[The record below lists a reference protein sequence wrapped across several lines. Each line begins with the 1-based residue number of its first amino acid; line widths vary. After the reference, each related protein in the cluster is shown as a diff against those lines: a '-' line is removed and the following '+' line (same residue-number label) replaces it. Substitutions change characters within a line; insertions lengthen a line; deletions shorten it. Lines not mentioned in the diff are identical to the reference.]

1 MKEVKIRSMI
11 SFDWAMKRLLRQKA
25 NFEVLEGFLSELL
38 RRKIIIKHIGDSET
52 NQEEKDDKYNRVDI
66 LVEIDNKELV
76 IIEMQFYSE
85 DDYFKRML
93 YGVSKTI
100 SEHIYLGDDYDKVR
114 KVYSINIVYFD
125 LGKGDDYVYHGIT
138 NFTGLHTHKELR
150 LDKKQRAVYER
161 AFVGELYPEYYILKV
176 KKFNDIAKDTLDEWI
191 YYLKNNKIR
200 DDFTAQGLA
209 QARETLAYDNL
220 TEREKRQYQREIK
233 DRIIRDSETRS
244 AFREGRDE
252 GEAIGIE
259 KGEAIGIE
267 KGREEVRAEAKA
279 EKEQTV
285 INAHRAGIP
294 VATIAAI
301 TNLTVEQ
308 VTEILK

>member
-38 RRKIIIKHIGDSET
+38 RRKVIIKHIGDSET

-100 SEHIYLGDDYDKVR
+100 AEHIYLGDDYDKVR

-125 LGKGDDYVYHGIT
+125 LGVGDDYVYHGIT
-138 NFTGLHTHKELR
+138 NFTGLHTHQELL
-150 LDKKQRAVYER
+150 LDKKQRTVYEKE
-161 AFVGELYPEYYILKV
+161 FVGDLYPEYYILKV
-176 KKFNDIAKDTLDEWI
+176 NNFNDVANDTLDEWI

-200 DDFTAQGLA
+200 DDFTAQGIE
-209 QARETLAYDNL
+209 QARKKLAFDNL
-220 TEREKRQYQREIK
+220 SEREKRQYEREIK
-233 DRIIRDSETRS
+233 DRVIRDSETRT
-244 AFREGRDE
+244 AFREGR
-252 GEAIGIE
+252 E
-259 KGEAIGIE
+259 KGEAIGIK
-267 KGREEVRAEAKA
+267 KGEAIGIKKGEAIGEQKKA
-279 EKEQTV
+279 IVIAKKLLKSGMAKEDV
-285 INAHRAGIP
+285 MD
-294 VATIAAI
+294 ATG
-301 TNLTVEQ
+301 LTVEQ
-308 VTEILK
+308 IEQIIIKS

>member
-1 MKEVKIRSMI
+1 MKEVRVRSMI

-38 RRKIIIKHIGDSET
+38 RRKVIIKHIGDSET

-66 LVEIDNKELV
+66 LVEIDNEELV

-100 SEHIYLGDDYDKVR
+100 TEHIYLGDAYDKVR

-125 LGKGDDYVYHGIT
+125 LGVGDDYVYHGIT
-138 NFTGLHTHKELR
+138 SFTGLHTHKELR
-150 LDKKQRAVYER
+150 LDKKQRTVYEKE
-161 AFVGELYPEYYILKV
+161 FVGNLYPEYYILKV
-176 KKFNDIAKDTLDEWI
+176 NNFNDIAKDTLDEWI

-200 DDFTAQGLA
+200 DDFTAQGIE
-209 QARETLAYDNL
+209 QARKKLAFDNL
-220 TEREKRQYQREIK
+220 SEREKRQYEREIK
-233 DRIIRDSETRS
+233 DRVIRDSETRT
-244 AFREGRDE
+244 AFREGREE
-252 GEAIGIE
+252 GEAE
-259 KGEAIGIE
+259 
-267 KGREEVRAEAKA
+267 RAKLKA
-279 EKEQTV
+279 EKEAVEAKLKAKEEQTV
-285 INAHRAGIP
+285 INSYLAGIP
-294 VATIAAI
+294 IPTIAAI